1 MTQYQAQQDTKHSL
15 ARVASNKLRS
25 FTQIVLPEESIPAAA
40 RRNEGHEFNENNP
53 SEEDSEEEY
62 LPQNRSVSGSSGAR
76 PLDWDQLALPKR
88 QSSLSKHGSR
98 HKKWKQVEIF
108 WEQSDDQPTQDIHT
122 FQGLSEDEKDD
133 DSLTEQQLPDE
144 WPLQMADQL
153 PAADSQSGVSR
164 AVHHVF
170 QTSSN
175 NDFQAEQLGEE
186 PKAKM
191 QPDRNEKSN
200 SECNEKSLPVYEE
213 KVPSEFKKTNEKLRL
228 EYKEKLPLDSDE
240 SSPSEYS
247 KKSPAAQEQKST
259 EYNKKSLAKCKKS
272 SLSPLGYKR
281 SHSKHELKSQLEF
294 KKKSPVKSKQQSLP
308 ALEEQP
314 LWEDNLNI
322 TKKRNALTPH
332 AHDFVPATTYRISEA
347 EQFYLEREQALS
359 RARCEND
366 IGAVKLKIWKGLLPE
381 DPPRRE
387 LNFPQLEPSQLAKKK
402 LKQRAKY
409 ESYDDNLLQAAE
421 LPEDLRIVCGNHF
434 TVLRQALYLG
444 WGSDESQRTLEQA
457 ADLFVSIRKLESRNA
472 TYFEQNETA
481 RKFLTILDHRRKTY
495 QKKLLEHR
503 KMSKLEQQLA
513 AFNHAIDMLDQ
524 ADAIISANDM
534 CLRYQFHRLTLEI
547 KEEIAERI
555 YEWRQK
561 RTHIYNNL
569 KVIWNSIK
577 ENATAKLV
585 NITLTA
591 MLPKKPKE
599 TTIRKK
605 QQTVQQYEATP
616 PASTQLVSPQE
627 FYLQLHKSFTQQRN
641 MLEGEIIDRMQDVNI
656 LTHQVQ
662 DLKDV
667 QLQEKYTLLL
677 LEAQRDLRE
686 VERLAANLEQQAR
699 EAAKKR
705 AEGKQMGPLEQ
716 VQKVEAVGSYQM
728 SPIPVNRYYMLM

>member
-1 MTQYQAQQDTKHSL
+1 MTQHQAQEDTEHSP
-15 ARVASNKLRS
+15 ARVASNQLWP
-25 FTQIVLPEESIPAAA
+25 FTQVPADV
-40 RRNEGHEFNENNP
+40 RLDKGHEFNENSP
-53 SEEDSEEEY
+53 SEENSEEEY
-62 LPQNRSVSGSSGAR
+62 LQQNRSASELSTR

-98 HKKWKQVEIF
+98 HKKWKQLEIF
-108 WEQSDDQPTQDIHT
+108 WEQSDDQPTQDTHRSL
-122 FQGLSEDEKDD
+122 GLSEDEKDD
-133 DSLTEQQLPDE
+133 WSFTEQSLPDE
-144 WPLQMADQL
+144 WSSHTSDQL
-153 PAADSQSGVSR
+153 TAAESRSPGMSR
-164 AVHHVF
+164 AVHQDF

-175 NDFQAEQLGEE
+175 KDFQSEQLVEE
-186 PKAKM
+186 PKTKM
-191 QPDRNEKSN
+191 RPVCNEKSN
-200 SECNEKSLPVYEE
+200 SESEEKSLPEYGE
-213 KVPSEFKKTNEKLRL
+213 KLPSEFKTTNDKLRL
-228 EYKEKLPLDSDE
+228 ECKEKLPLEGDE

-247 KKSPAAQEQKST
+247 KKSPAAHEKKST
-259 EYNKKSLAKCKKS
+259 DYNKKSLAKSKKS
-272 SLSPLGYKR
+272 SLSPLGYK
-281 SHSKHELKSQLEF
+281 KYKQKSQLEF
-294 KKKSPVKSKQQSLP
+294 KKKSPVKSKQRSLP
-308 ALEEQP
+308 DLEEQP
-314 LWEDNLNI
+314 LREDNLNI
-322 TKKRNALTPH
+322 TKQRNALTPH
-332 AHDFVPATTYRISEA
+332 AHDFVPATTYRLSEA
-347 EQFYLEREQALS
+347 EQFYLEREQTLS
-359 RARCEND
+359 KARCESD

-402 LKQRAKY
+402 LKQREKY
-409 ESYDDNLLQAAE
+409 ENYDDNLLQAAE
-421 LPEDLRIVCGNHF
+421 LPDDLTVLCGNHF
-434 TVLRQALYLG
+434 MVIRQALYLG
-444 WGSDESQRTLEQA
+444 WGSDESQKKLEQA
-457 ADLFVSIRKLESRNA
+457 ADLFASIRKLESRHV

-495 QKKLLEHR
+495 QKKLLEQR

-534 CLRYQFHRLTLEI
+534 CLRYQFHRLTLEM
-547 KEEIAERI
+547 KGEIAERI
-555 YEWRQK
+555 YDWRQK
-561 RTHIYNNL
+561 RTHTYNNL

-585 NITLTA
+585 NLTLTA
-591 MLPKKPKE
+591 MLPKKLKK

-616 PASTQLVSPQE
+616 SASTQLVSRQE
-627 FYLQLHKSFTQQRN
+627 FYLQLYKSFTQQRN

-662 DLKDV
+662 NLKDV
-667 QLQEKYTLLL
+667 QLQEKYAVLL

-705 AEGKQMGPLEQ
+705 ADAKQAAPSEQ
-716 VQKVEAVGSYQM
+716 VQKVEPAGSYHM

>member
-1 MTQYQAQQDTKHSL
+1 MTQYQVQQDTKHSP
-15 ARVASNKLRS
+15 ARVASNQLRS
-25 FTQIVLPEESIPAAA
+25 FTQIVLPGESIPAAA
-40 RRNEGHEFNENNP
+40 RHNEGHEFNETSP
-53 SEEDSEEEY
+53 IEENSEEEY
-62 LPQNRSVSGSSGAR
+62 LLQNHSVSGPSAR
-76 PLDWDQLALPKR
+76 PLDWDQLALPKW

-98 HKKWKQVEIF
+98 HKKWKQVGIF
-108 WEQSDDQPTQDIHT
+108 WEQSDDQSKQDIHT

-133 DSLTEQQLPDE
+133 YSLTEEQLPDE
-144 WPLQMADQL
+144 WPLPMADQL
-153 PAADSQSGVSR
+153 PAVDSQSGVSR
-164 AVHHVF
+164 AVHQVF

-175 NDFQAEQLGEE
+175 NDFQEQLREE
-186 PKAKM
+186 PKANMK
-191 QPDRNEKSN
+191 PECSEKSN
-200 SECNEKSLPVYEE
+200 SECNEESSLAYEE
-213 KVPSEFKKTNEKLRL
+213 KLLSEFKKTNEKLRL
-228 EYKEKLPLDSDE
+228 ERKEKLQLDGNE
-240 SSPSEYS
+240 SSPTEYI
-247 KKSPAAQEQKST
+247 KKSQAAQEKKST
-259 EYNKKSLAKCKKS
+259 GYNKKSLANCKKS
-272 SLSPLGYKR
+272 SLSPLGYKK
-281 SHSKHELKSQLEF
+281 SHSKHRVKSQLEF

-308 ALEEQP
+308 VLGEQP
-314 LWEDNLNI
+314 LWDGDLNI
-322 TKKRNALTPH
+322 TNQRNALTPD
-332 AHDFVPATTYRISEA
+332 AHDFVPATTYRLSEA

-366 IGAVKLKIWKGLLPE
+366 IGTVKLKIWKGLLPE

-387 LNFPQLEPSQLAKKK
+387 LKFPQLEPSQLTEKK

-421 LPEDLRIVCGNHF
+421 LPEDLTIVCGNHF

-444 WGSDESQRTLEQA
+444 WGSDESQKSLEKA
-457 ADLFVSIRKLESRNA
+457 ADLFASIRKLESRNV

-495 QKKLLEHR
+495 QKKLIEQR

-534 CLRYQFHRLTLEI
+534 CLKYQFHRLTLEM
-547 KEEIAERI
+547 KGEIAERI
-555 YEWRQK
+555 YEWREK

-585 NITLTA
+585 NLTLTA
-591 MLPKKPKE
+591 MLPKKPKS

-605 QQTVQQYEATP
+605 QLTVQQYEATP
-616 PASTQLVSPQE
+616 AASTQLVSPQE
-627 FYLQLHKSFTQQRN
+627 FYLQLHKSFAQQRN

-662 DLKDV
+662 DLKDI
-667 QLQEKYTLLL
+667 QLQEKYALLL

-699 EAAKKR
+699 EAAKKKTEDR
-705 AEGKQMGPLEQ
+705 QMGTLEQ
-716 VQKVEAVGSYQM
+716 VQKVEAVGSYHM

>member
-1 MTQYQAQQDTKHSL
+1 MAQDQAQEDTKHSP
-15 ARVASNKLRS
+15 ARVASNQLRS
-25 FTQIVLPEESIPAAA
+25 FSQIVLPGKSVPEDA
-40 RRNEGHEFNENNP
+40 RRNEGHEFNENSP
-53 SEEDSEEEY
+53 CEESSEEEY
-62 LPQNRSVSGSSGAR
+62 LLQNLSVSGSSAR

-98 HKKWKQVEIF
+98 YKKWKQVEIF
-108 WEQSDDQPTQDIHT
+108 WEKSDDQPTQVIRRS
-122 FQGLSEDEKDD
+122 QGLSEDEKDD
-133 DSLTEQQLPDE
+133 DSLTDRQLPDE
-144 WPLQMADQL
+144 WPSQMSDQL
-153 PAADSQSGVSR
+153 PAADSQSGMSKV
-164 AVHHVF
+164 VHQAF

-175 NDFQAEQLGEE
+175 NDFPSEQLVEE
-186 PKAKM
+186 PKTKM
-191 QPDRNEKSN
+191 QPECNGMSN
-200 SECNEKSLPVYEE
+200 SECNEKSLPEYEE
-213 KVPSEFKKTNEKLRL
+213 KLPSEFKKTNEQLRL
-228 EYKEKLPLDSDE
+228 ECKEKLPLEGDE
-240 SSPSEYS
+240 SPPLEYS
-247 KKSPAAQEQKST
+247 KKSPAAHEKKST
-259 EYNKKSLAKCKKS
+259 DYNKKSLAKWKKS
-272 SLSPLGYKR
+272 SLSPLGCKK
-281 SHSKHELKSQLEF
+281 SHSKHKLKSQLEF
-294 KKKSPVKSKQQSLP
+294 KKKSPVKSKLQSLP
-308 ALEEQP
+308 DLEEQP

-322 TKKRNALTPH
+322 TKQRNALTPH
-332 AHDFVPATTYRISEA
+332 AHDFVPATTYRVSEA

-387 LNFPQLEPSQLAKKK
+387 LNFPQLEPSPLAKKK
-402 LKQRAKY
+402 VKQREKY
-409 ESYDDNLLQAAE
+409 ENYDDNLLQAAE
-421 LPEDLRIVCGNHF
+421 LPDDLTIVCGNHF
-434 TVLRQALYLG
+434 MVLRQALYLG
-444 WGSDESQRTLEQA
+444 WGSDESQKTLEQA
-457 ADLFVSIRKLESRNA
+457 ADLFASIRKLESRHA
-472 TYFEQNETA
+472 TYFEQNETS

-495 QKKLLEHR
+495 QKKLLEQR

-534 CLRYQFHRLTLEI
+534 CLRHQFHRLTLEM
-547 KEEIAERI
+547 KGEIAERI

-585 NITLTA
+585 NLTLTA
-591 MLPKKPKE
+591 MLPKKPKK

-605 QQTVQQYEATP
+605 QQTVQHYEATP
-616 PASTQLVSPQE
+616 PVSTQLVSPQE
-627 FYLQLHKSFTQQRN
+627 FYLQLCKSFTQQRN

-662 DLKDV
+662 NLKDV
-667 QLQEKYTLLL
+667 QLQEKYSLLL

-705 AEGKQMGPLEQ
+705 AEANQMGPLEQ
-716 VQKVEAVGSYQM
+716 VQKVEAASGYHM
-728 SPIPVNRYYMLM
+728 SPIPVNRYYLLM